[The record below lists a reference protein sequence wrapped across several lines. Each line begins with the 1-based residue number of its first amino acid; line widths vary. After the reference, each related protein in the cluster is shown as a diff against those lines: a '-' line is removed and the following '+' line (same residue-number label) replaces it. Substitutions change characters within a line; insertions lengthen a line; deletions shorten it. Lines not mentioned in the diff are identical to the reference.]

1 MVRTIVV
8 LSVID
13 AVVED
18 LKSQVLAQE
27 LASGT
32 PLTEVEVATRY
43 DVARATAKA
52 AIERLVA
59 EKVLVRKNHKTARVV
74 ALGPEDARDIY
85 LTRSYLESEA
95 LRRLAARGEVP
106 AAARA
111 ANSEIELAWQQG
123 RWDTADADLRF
134 HTAMI
139 DALGSPRSSAAYGS
153 LAFEVRLCLSQL
165 QVSQLLSPEIIA
177 ADHAQI
183 MSDIERGD
191 PDAAASM
198 LQEHLARARELLAQ
212 ALGGQ
217 PGPEAFAPSSA
228 LAQRPE
234 SPSAS

>member
-1 MVRTIVV
+1 VVRSIVV

-13 AVVED
+13 AVVAD
-18 LKSQVLAQE
+18 LKAQVLAQE
-27 LASGT
+27 LATGT
-32 PLTEVEVATRY
+32 PLTEAEVAARY

-74 ALGPEDARDIY
+74 TLGPDDARDIY

-95 LRRLAARGEVP
+95 LRRLAVRRDVP
-106 AAARA
+106 EAART
-111 ANSEIELAWQQG
+111 ANGEIEEAWRQG

-165 QVSQLLSPEIIA
+165 VVSHLLSPEIIA
-177 ADHAQI
+177 ADHSRI
-183 MSDIERGD
+183 MADIERGN
-191 PDAAASM
+191 PDAAAAM
-198 LQEHLARARELLAQ
+198 LQEHLARARELVAQ
-212 ALGGQ
+212 ALGGE
-217 PGPEAFAPSSA
+217 PGPEAFLPSSA
-228 LAQRPE
+228 L
-234 SPSAS
+234 SH